1 MPDPTLQ
8 TFDHMQK
15 LPLGF
20 RFPARM
26 TALPLEGGKLALISP
41 VPIDETRAAAL
52 AELGEVGFLIAPNVM
67 HHLYLGD
74 AIRRYPG
81 ARVLAPRGLV
91 SKRPDLRI
99 DTLLDE
105 DLPGELTQAVDV
117 LRIEGAPRL
126 DEFVFHHRATRS
138 LVVTDLVFN
147 IRQPRGWLAHLLLL
161 LGGTHGRLAASRVW
175 RFLIE
180 DRASVSASIERIL
193 ALPFDTLVV
202 AHGDVVM
209 AGAHAQ
215 LERALRGLSPA
226 PRALPTSRHAAP
238 VTNRHEYS
246 EKA

>member
-74 AIRRYPG
+74 AARRYPV

-91 SKRPDLRI
+91 TKRPDLRI
-99 DTLLDE
+99 DGLLDE
-105 DLPGELTQAVDV
+105 DLPRALTEAVDV
-117 LRIEGAPRL
+117 VHIEGAPRL

-147 IRQPRGWLAHLLLL
+147 VRQPRGWLAHLLLF
-161 LGGTHGRLAASRVW
+161 LGGTHGRLASSRAL

-180 DRASVSASIERIL
+180 DRARVADSVERIL
-193 ALPFDTLVV
+193 ALPFEALVV
-202 AHGDVVM
+202 AHGDVLV
-209 AGAHAQ
+209 AGAHAE
-215 LERALRGLSPA
+215 LERALRWLCP
-226 PRALPTSRHAAP
+226 PRRVLPTSPQAAHVTDRHGS
-238 VTNRHEYS
+238 T